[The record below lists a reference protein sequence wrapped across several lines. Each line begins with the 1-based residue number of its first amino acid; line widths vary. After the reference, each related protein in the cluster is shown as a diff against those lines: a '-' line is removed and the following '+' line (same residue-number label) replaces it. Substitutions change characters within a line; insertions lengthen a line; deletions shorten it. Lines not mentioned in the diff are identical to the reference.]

1 MKFPRNG
8 RGGIILIDWVLIF
21 RKPPPGEAAGG
32 PAAPLPR
39 HWVTLAP
46 EAVAH

>member
-1 MKFPRNG
+1 
-8 RGGIILIDWVLIF
+8 VLVLNND
-21 RKPPPGEAAGG
+21 RRDTPP
-32 PAAPLPR
+32 APLPR